1 MAKDKICS
9 DCKKPVKL
17 WGNAHFKLCILCNRD
32 RLDEKNAGKNPQK
45 QLPRTPIKRTALKQ
59 KMPEATGEAVMFK
72 KIWDESDEHF
82 CDNCGDGLG
91 IDMITWYFSHQ
102 KAKSTHNEDRLDPT
116 NTKLNCEPCHTAYG
130 ARGKAAFEARGM
142 KKKPG
147 VLLQLPDGRMVKVL
161 NEQPLLKEHNKVIM
175 HLIDQ
180 EYNVIMEFGKPKILM
195 RSLEQYNLE
204 NQQEINKLIGHID

>member
-1 MAKDKICS
+1 MKDKICS
-9 DCKKPVKL
+9 NC
-17 WGNAHFKLCILCNRD
+17 GNPAKTYGNSHFKLCIPCNQS
-32 RLDEKNAGKNPQK
+32 RLQEKKSGKIVQK
-45 QLPRTPIKRTALKQ
+45 PLQRTPIKRTALK
-59 KMPEATGEAVMFK
+59 KKSPEPTGEAEMFK
-72 KIWDESDEHF
+72 KIWEETDEHF

-91 IDMITWYFSHQ
+91 IDMIAWYFSHQ

-147 VLLQLPDGRMVKVL
+147 VILQLPDKRLVKVL